1 MSSASVSYLLCLTFT
16 VPIFAWNVP
25 LISPIFLKRYLVLPI
40 PLSSCNSLHCSL
52 KKAFLSLLAN
62 LWNSAFSWIYFYLSP
77 LLFVSLLSSAIC
89 KVSSDNHF
97 VFLHFFLFG
106 LVLATASGTILQTSF
121 HGSSGT
127 LSTISNL
134 LNPFVTSPL
143 YNVKGFDL
151 GHTWIA

>member
-1 MSSASVSYLLCLTFT
+1 MYCFYLFLISSASARSLQFLSFIVLILAGNS
-16 VPIFAWNVP
+16 P
-25 LISPIFLKRYLVLPI
+25 LEAPSFLKRSLIFPI
-40 PLSSCNSLHCSL
+40 LSFSSISLYCSC
-52 KKAFLSLLAN
+52 KKACLSLLAI

-127 LSTISNL
+127 LSTKFNPLNL
-134 LNPFVTSPL
+134 LVTFT
-143 YNVKGFDL
+143 V
-151 GHTWIA
+151 